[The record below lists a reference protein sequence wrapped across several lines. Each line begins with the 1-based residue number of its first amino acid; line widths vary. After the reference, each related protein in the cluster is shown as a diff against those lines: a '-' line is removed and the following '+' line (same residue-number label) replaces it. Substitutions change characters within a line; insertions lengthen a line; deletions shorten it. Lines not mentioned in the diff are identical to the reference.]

1 MDISTHRF
9 VNPHEI
15 CRQTNLPMKFYLP
28 DELEGN
34 PYHLF
39 FWMLARFKF
48 IDTGGEV
55 LYTYL
60 NVRNNY
66 LCETAL
72 AALPSRFIRELTVYA
87 EYEYVPLPAMIWDN
101 GLIHEPWMYEYI
113 RSLYKPLWE
122 KYTMQKGKYTY
133 ICRHKD
139 LKSRVILNESELRDP
154 LKRLG
159 FSFYFMEDLSFKE
172 QIALFATSE
181 IILSPHGAALSF
193 GIFSAPDSVMIEI
206 QSSAGF
212 ENSKYF
218 YDLCVKC
225 SLHWFLFS
233 DVESIGENYRVD
245 LNSLLKSLT
254 HIIGIR
260 QS

>member
-1 MDISTHRF
+1 MDTPTHMF
-9 VNPHEI
+9 VKPHEI
-15 CRQTNLPMKFYLP
+15 CRRTNLPMKFFLP
-28 DELEGN
+28 DEQEGN

-48 IDTGGEV
+48 IDTGGEIV
-55 LYTYL
+55 YTYL

-72 AALPSRFIRELTVYA
+72 AALPHRFIREQAVYVG
-87 EYEYVPLPAMIWDN
+87 YEYVPLPAMIWDN
-101 GLIHEPWMYEYI
+101 GIHEPWMYEYV

-122 KYTMQKGKYTY
+122 NHTMQKGKYTY
-133 ICRHKD
+133 ICRQQN
-139 LKSRVILNESELRDP
+139 LTSRVILNESELRDP

-193 GIFSAPDSVMIEI
+193 GIFSAPGSVMIEI
-206 QSSAGF
+206 QSKARF
-212 ENSKYF
+212 ESSKYF

-225 SLHWFLFS
+225 SLNWFLFL
-233 DVESIGENYRVD
+233 DVESIGENYQVD
-245 LNSLLKSLT
+245 LNSLLETLR
-254 HIIGIR
+254 HIITIR
-260 QS
+260 Q

>member
-1 MDISTHRF
+1 MNTSTHML
-9 VNPHEI
+9 VTPHEI
-15 CRQTNLPMKFYLP
+15 CRRTDLPMKFFLP
-28 DELEGN
+28 DEQEGN

-48 IDTGGEV
+48 IDTDGEIV
-55 LYTYL
+55 YTYL

-72 AALPSRFIRELTVYA
+72 AALPPRFIREQTVDLGI
-87 EYEYVPLPAMIWDN
+87 EYVPLPAMIWDN
-101 GLIHEPWMYEYI
+101 GIHEPWMYEYV

-122 KYTMQKGKYTY
+122 NHRMQKGKYTY
-133 ICRHKD
+133 ICRHHT
-139 LKSRVILNESELRDP
+139 LNNRVILNESELRDP

-206 QSSAGF
+206 NSKARFDS
-212 ENSKYF
+212 SKYF

-233 DVESIGENYRVD
+233 AVESVGENYRVD
-245 LNSLLKSLT
+245 INSLRGTLM
-254 HIIGIR
+254 HIISIR
-260 QS
+260 

>member
-1 MDISTHRF
+1 MDTSTHRF
-9 VNPHEI
+9 VKPHEI
-15 CRQTNLPMKFYLP
+15 CRRTNLPMKFYLP
-28 DELEGN
+28 DEQEGN

-72 AALPSRFIRELTVYA
+72 AALPNRFIREQTVYVG
-87 EYEYVPLPAMIWDN
+87 YEYVPLPAMIWDN
-101 GLIHEPWMYEYI
+101 GLHEPWMYEYV

-122 KYTMQKGKYTY
+122 NHTMKKGKYTY
-133 ICRHKD
+133 ICRQQN
-139 LKSRVILNESELRDP
+139 LKSRVILNESELHDP

-159 FSFYFMEDLSFKE
+159 FSFYFMEDLTFAE
-172 QIALFATSE
+172 QISLFATSE

-206 QSSAGF
+206 QSKTRF
-212 ENSKYF
+212 ESSKYF

-225 SLHWFLFS
+225 SLNWFLFL
-233 DVESIGENYRVD
+233 DVESIGENYKVD
-245 LNSLLKSLT
+245 LNSLLETLR

-260 QS
+260 Q